1 MKWTHGNKVGLY
13 CAPWVSGEFLIH
25 GALKKVHTHIEGI
38 EEYLLY
44 SLTLLTCEPKFANK
58 SQIVQVQLSVPN
70 NYVTTLSKSRMI
82 ALHLKV
88 VYNLNLEE
96 KTTLNGLQSLTSNK
110 CTQRQK
116 RLLLTKI
123 NRIDLNVHI
132 QDEVHLKRFTF
143 TM

>member
-13 CAPWVSGEFLIH
+13 CAPWVSGEFLK
-25 GALKKVHTHIEGI
+25 KKVHTHIEGI

-88 VYNLNLEE
+88 VYNLNLED
-96 KTTLNGLQSLTSNK
+96 KNDIKWLPIFNFK
-110 CTQRQK
+110 
-116 RLLLTKI
+116 
-123 NRIDLNVHI
+123 
-132 QDEVHLKRFTF
+132 
-143 TM
+143 